1 MLLPYPLNQNH
12 HHHWPLMWFIY
23 HEVEKYWKQINYQTL
38 SNNQTLS
45 NIYVHVAI
53 DNTFELT
60 L

>member
-38 SNNQTLS
+38 SN
-45 NIYVHVAI
+45 IYVHVAI

-60 L
+60 LL